1 MPSGHIGII
10 DIIVFGQ
17 ASKYREVA
25 LQFGQRFI
33 ADYKV
38 LALPIRFPSLH
49 YFTATFFNPVSH

>member
-25 LQFGQRFI
+25 LQFGQHFI

-38 LALPIRFPSLH
+38 LALPIRFPS
-49 YFTATFFNPVSH
+49 